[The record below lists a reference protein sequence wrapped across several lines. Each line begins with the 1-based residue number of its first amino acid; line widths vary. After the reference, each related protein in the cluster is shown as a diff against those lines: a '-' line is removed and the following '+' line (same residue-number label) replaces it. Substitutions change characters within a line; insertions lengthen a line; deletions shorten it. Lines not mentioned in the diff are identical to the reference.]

1 MYVPYIFLYINFC
14 NHTMFFLY
22 SLHSSGLLIT
32 LKKYQSSLYSL
43 QYHKTSEHR
52 IIMRHSNNMYETNK
66 SDDTVPTSILSHL
79 PDAVQSPQCMN
90 QKPFI
95 TPRERDAEQ
104 VLSMMSGDGN
114 LGYWYL
120 KTIHYLFHR
129 RNDDDGIPEEE
140 GLELSLSEERRG
152 HRSLNTSYYSSSNCG
167 GRGHRYVETIHHSSC
182 NRRQY
187 FGRGESR

>member
-1 MYVPYIFLYINFC
+1 
-14 NHTMFFLY
+14 
-22 SLHSSGLLIT
+22 
-32 LKKYQSSLYSL
+32 
-43 QYHKTSEHR
+43 
-52 IIMRHSNNMYETNK
+52 MRHSNNIYETNK
-66 SDDTVPTSILSHL
+66 SDNLVPTSIVSHL
-79 PDAVQSPQCMN
+79 PDAVQLPQCMN

-140 GLELSLSEERRG
+140 GLELSSSEERRG
-152 HRSLNTSYYSSSNCG
+152 HRSLDTSYFYFFNHRVYPSIDN
-167 GRGHRYVETIHHSSC
+167 GRGGYRYQENSHS
-182 NRRQY
+182 Y
-187 FGRGESR
+187 F